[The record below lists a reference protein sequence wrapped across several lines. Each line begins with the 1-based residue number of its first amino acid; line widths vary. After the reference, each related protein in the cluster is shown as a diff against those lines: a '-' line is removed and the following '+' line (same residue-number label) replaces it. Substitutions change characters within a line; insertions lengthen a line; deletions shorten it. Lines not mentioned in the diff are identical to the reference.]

1 MTSRKH
7 NFLSDDIITT
17 TSSKKTKRS
26 DDTTTKNDSASSF
39 TRRSTRSKNFNIFD
53 AIAFVR
59 ETISAKVQEKKI
71 SMQKVITKVLISMKN
86 QRDVDHERVIF
97 LNNLIKKSVLAL
109 YCNIEKAESM
119 SYL

>member
-1 MTSRKH
+1 MTFCKH
-7 NFLSDDIITT
+7 SLLSDNIIAT

-26 DDTTTKNDSASSF
+26 DDTTIKNDSASSS
-39 TRRSTRSKNFNIFD
+39 TRRFTHSKNFNILD

-59 ETISAKVQEKKI
+59 ETIFAKVQEKKI

-86 QRDVDHERVIF
+86 QHNVDYERVIF
-97 LNNLIKKSVLAL
+97 LNNIIKKSVLAL

-119 SYL
+119 SHL